1 MRNMRTLLKLLG
13 ASVITTVPVT
23 TVITCGNNKEDQVK
37 ILLDQVSI
45 NLGLTNDEGNGL
57 KTIRLDWEK
66 DTSFF
71 WIDNSDILVTKL
83 LENEVTTGQ
92 AKAKDKDSFYFLKS
106 VLQQKLTSGTTP
118 EDGTFDAAEVAKI
131 KNKISNIKVSTS
143 KFVEPNDDEKLVVGD
158 GTYNLQFFK
167 EDGKTNLGDKYTVKV
182 MTGTDALFNIFASD
196 SPAKLS
202 YNEFVY
208 EGSSIEHFQAG
219 YKLEETVN
227 KWLKD
232 KTEVPLI
239 SKSRTEKAIKFNN
252 FEQLV
257 GWKAKFNVIGFERRG
272 AFPRPNDLTDGDELT
287 LSIALVKNQETISLK
302 STTIIRINTQ

>member
-1 MRNMRTLLKLLG
+1 MRTLLKLLG

-23 TVITCGNNKEDQVK
+23 TVIACGNNKEDQVK

-45 NLGLTNDEGNGL
+45 NLGLTNDEGNSL

-71 WIDNSDILVTKL
+71 LIDNSDILVTKL
-83 LENEVTTGQ
+83 LEKEATTGQ
-92 AKAKDKDSFYFLKS
+92 PKAKDKDSFYFLKS

-182 MTGTDALFNIFASD
+182 MTGTDALFNIFASY
-196 SPAKLS
+196 SAAKLS

-208 EGSSIEHFQAG
+208 EGSSIEYFQAG

-257 GWKAKFNVIGFERRG
+257 GWKAKFNVISFKKG
-272 AFPRPNDLTDGDELT
+272 N
-287 LSIALVKNQETISLK
+287 V
-302 STTIIRINTQ
+302 